1 MDVEVAVPLLAV
13 IMLVPTPNSVVDP
26 RVVVRVVDPLII
38 VETMADVVI
47 ADVEGRVRVEEKDW
61 YVPVGREAED
71 VPADVPTKV
80 STSWDAAI
88 AKREPNVRILENN
101 MAAVVQLQ
109 QARSI
114 LQDGVPY
121 PNKNPRTNDI
131 KVVMRA

>member
-47 ADVEGRVRVEEKDW
+47 ADVEGRVSVEEKDW

-71 VPADVPTKV
+71 VPVDVPTRV

-101 MAAVVQLQ
+101 MAAVIFGWYSSNKRGQFSKIEYLIQ
-109 QARSI
+109 TRTPERMLSRS
-114 LQDGVPY
+114 
-121 PNKNPRTNDI
+121 
-131 KVVMRA
+131 